1 MKKRLIF
8 ITAILLLA
16 GCLCLSACAEGES
29 PIESIVVTTMP
40 VTSYYRGD
48 AFDFN
53 NAAITVYRENGS
65 VSTVALDSSM
75 ISDFDSQKI
84 GEQILTVRYGAASAY
99 LKVTVSNAPIE
110 KITVVD
116 GDYKKTYV
124 QGQSLSVDGMFV
136 AVLYTNGFSETLPV
150 TEDMISN
157 FDATQ
162 PGFRQLI
169 VTYGGATA
177 LCEIEVEPKS
187 IFSVGIEA
195 PTKVNYVVG
204 EKIDFVGA
212 KLFVSYNNNTSEW
225 IDVLK
230 GGEYFDKDNFFVKIN
245 GELTDTFT
253 TAGTIV
259 YVTVGYK
266 GFTTEF
272 IVTVEAVKAKKI
284 ESVAP
289 VKNQP
294 RDNAGGVDLSDAAI
308 KMTYNNG
315 VEEIVSLTDERV
327 TVDWQEF
334 DITKNGTYGIKIT
347 CDGLSIT
354 QDVKVVEPVEKE
366 LIIDVGDR
374 IYYRDGK
381 DIDVTEWQCRIR
393 MTNGNFKAFE
403 GGATVSNVT
412 VDMLADEYDFSTGTA
427 GKRSY
432 ELRYYLSDGVEY
444 ISKVVEIEVAE
455 KFVSEIKSFVAPS
468 RKVYKTGE
476 TLALSDGSV
485 TIRYNDGSEKTV
497 TLTADMTENSVSDY
511 TQTAGRNIRVTFV
524 YTDAK
529 YPGTVTF
536 GYDIIVIKEV
546 SSLSAETGE
555 VKSNYVLGESFVSD
569 GLAVYVKYADGTT
582 DTFTDFSGAEWS
594 FENTEYTATG
604 RVVTRAYYGD
614 LSHGYF
620 AEIPVTVTN
629 DVVSVNF
636 FGGFSDFGQVTEG
649 LAISIPTEAKLL
661 VVRQN
666 GDSETVN
673 IVAAM
678 LDYDRLDYT
687 LGERTVKVKY
697 DEKFTLDVKVTV
709 IARRISVLT
718 VKTEPAKT
726 VYVAGETELDLTG
739 LQVSVTYNNGT
750 KYILNADNISYLS
763 TDGEYTLYETT
774 EAIARKLFVKISVL
788 DTTLEDGK
796 LNKKQVIKV
805 IVTDTVTD
813 ESAECEF
820 SVNCYKDVIKKI
832 SFGIEGETSYT
843 VYAFERED
851 FVFPAGA
858 FIKVEYLNVP
868 DADTVRIADLSENDY
883 TVEGYDKNVAG
894 EQSVAINYLGLQ
906 CKFVVSVKEKI
917 FKDLI
922 VSPDTVTVKEG
933 MNIPAD
939 AFTIKAHFVR
949 NDGTEY
955 SPVYE
960 QAISLS
966 NVTCSFDPTKVDF
979 GDNDSVTQTHT
990 IVYNGDESKA
1000 QTVMVTITRKKAVS
1014 VTMQSYPKVVYVENE
1029 TALSYEGGTVMVE
1042 YDNGY
1047 SEVLRLD
1054 SNLIEINSQ
1063 EFDPSEINGGS
1074 DRTATVY
1081 VTFEDKTG
1089 KKVQTT
1095 YEVTVKDRHNLVTD
1109 FGTTESNP
1117 KFSFEYGTGKD
1128 VRPDF
1133 SVIGYRT
1140 FNGSPVELIN
1150 GSTFENGA
1158 GSLFSVYYLNE
1169 NNVKFTEWP
1178 TAVGNYTMVIEF
1190 VGDAANNPYLN
1201 DSVKIDIVPKNIAVI
1216 AEDAEITFGESRS
1229 EFTFGWKASKY
1240 INNGGAESY
1249 PDGNPL
1255 VYGETQDEI
1264 VTIKF
1269 SIVDA
1274 AGRSYT
1280 FEKFSTAFVNAIPA
1294 GTYKLVP
1301 AIDQSLSN
1309 NYEVKSFVPATLT
1322 VAAKKIKII
1331 AETHTKVYGER
1342 DMRFR
1347 YRAYEYN
1354 AATSGYDILIGGY
1367 YDGCDGAITLYKNGE
1382 ESYVD
1387 SIASYTLQRSDASSE
1402 NVGTYAILRGA
1413 DGYIKNYEVAEYEG
1427 ADFTI
1432 TRKKVTLDATQAP
1445 DFRKYGENYEGEYA
1459 RQEYLFSLSDGQEL
1473 AFEETFG
1480 SIFAELIDYA
1490 KAFAENKITIE
1501 VYSAANPEDKITDF
1515 APDQT
1520 CSAGNYIVKIKI
1532 ISGIADNYET
1542 TVNDLSFTVLPM
1554 EASVSV
1560 KSGAVT
1566 YFDVA
1571 DGAAAGEGYSECVAL
1586 YEVGFNDR
1594 YNAEKAVA
1602 PVITFKKPSG
1612 NAVGKYEI
1620 TLADR
1625 TFTENPNYNF
1635 TIKGDFAEYVEK
1647 TYVGTAYETLKD
1659 EVREEEANKAYL
1671 IVTPAEF
1678 TFDFAKSEVYA
1689 RKSSIVPDVSFD
1701 FGGKSLPDVAKAEL
1715 RNAITFGFTNKT
1727 LARSGLGYVTTDGY
1741 DGTVS
1746 YDYFANGVSRNFVT
1760 GSLSAENNLAVS
1772 RYVLFGIAEERREI
1786 YNDTFE
1792 YEVTPIVV
1800 EVNPL
1805 NESFDYT
1812 GKVYDKHGANAKGV
1826 AISAPTVCQGDVLSA
1841 TYEVSVKYYGT
1852 DAFVKGEFVRE
1863 AGDYKITITDL
1874 GNYNYIRSE
1883 ASASYVCEFTI
1894 NTVMLEVTLTGA
1906 VDYNGV
1912 YSVVGNYTGRADT
1925 RVMDNVWVEGGA
1937 DGAYFSTQTQAIVNE
1952 TTLTTPPNNL
1962 RIEPYYLDNG
1972 VEKTPVNAGTYDFR
1986 WSINAEYVNY
1996 SVRFV
2001 KKNAAGTYE
2010 DYEYKYVI
2018 TPKQIDVLNMAEV
2031 NSKVYD
2037 GEAPAITNTAQLVID
2052 GAVGSDKITGDD
2064 IKFTFVRDMDYVPE
2078 NLRTLITADDLTS
2091 AGRYIM
2097 SASSDKTDNY
2107 YFKLDETYYY
2117 INRNYV
2123 EVTLNNKGSGYS
2135 LTKQYDT
2142 LAPSVELA
2150 DLRVTTVSAIKDDVH
2165 IDLDVKYYKK
2175 NTSDSWSVY
2184 DASAKNPIG
2193 YYAYD
2198 FKPYFE
2204 LPDGSKIAA
2213 ESVDAGGN
2221 QLLSWNYY
2229 YTISND
2235 STDKNG
2241 CDGAFRILPKDI
2253 YLNMPDSDYSN
2264 FTINGITKR
2273 YYVHYRTY
2281 SAAVLSKEA
2290 ASDEINLTDASK
2302 YYVCDANGVRIA
2314 DETLT
2319 ELGFSRENLA
2329 VNGSNASI
2337 LNAGEYF
2344 SIDVGG
2350 ISAANENFNVLNND
2364 ILFSIR
2370 KLDVEISLKLLTSFG
2385 NKPEK
2390 VYGESNA
2397 TEKIFDFIDK
2407 AAFANAIGKSEEEIN
2422 INDWISFDE
2431 GDYDNNK
2438 IIIPLAARYGLADED
2453 GTVHYFDSGEIIDAG
2468 AYKAYLNFYSAKNF
2482 NVTITGLD
2490 FTITPKEI
2498 VVNNAYR
2505 NYFDPSSVVID
2516 YYIDGN
2522 VNKALEDAFVA
2533 NILKKFGETS
2543 SVSNIASSV
2552 GGFADKGYY
2561 MSALKTEVNDV
2572 LAGYNNYTVV
2582 VNEVKPAAAR
2592 DDHYYVA
2599 LQINKVNLT
2608 VTVEAVG
2615 GGEITMKYGQTLT
2628 DADYRFVFRGFPV
2641 LSELQSDY
2649 NYSEENAKQ
2658 RQAETQIKTSMVDV
2672 NKFVDT
2678 MKTYFATA
2686 NISYGNLNSYVME
2699 NADLN
2704 SLENYNV
2711 ILGEFGYSIAK
2722 RVLNLRLRSRT
2733 GTEYNTEGY
2742 ISILAGEKDKLT
2754 YSEAG
2759 SGRLDYYF
2767 EITNPEE
2774 IIGYD
2779 PNGNLTIKGLL
2790 DLTWT
2795 GGSAPDNYA
2804 SRVSYSI
2811 TQNGSATLAAGKCKM
2826 KLTDTWYSSSNYI
2839 YSCEE
2844 MTVTYYPVVRNIG
2857 ISGEGGELPYSAISL
2872 VGAESDYKNE
2882 IKNNLSMFVRVA
2894 YDGIISDGS
2903 DVYVDL
2909 KKGVDANYYSY
2920 IDHRAT
2926 WSVQFVGDEPASVKI
2941 GDELKLKLVFTE
2953 SFFGGEVISSVESGE
2968 FIVRV
2973 YGTEDETVKT
2983 KAESDFV
2990 YNVSGT
2996 DTASPFGDT
3005 KNINATYYLTD
3016 KGSTTAYSGN
3026 FDYIYSEFI
3035 LGVKDSLV
3043 YTYETVL
3050 YENALTRVVLGF
3062 KGGSEFCYYV
3072 KIIEVSSGSVLSEA
3086 TLDSYVVTK
3095 ADGTESV
3102 RSILSDINVFD
3113 GRRHKLGVYL
3123 DKVGYLDYANK
3134 TVTKNSDVKTTTVT
3148 ARNYRV
3154 AFTLDDRFS
3163 YQIDVKGGERTLIE
3177 TVEEMTSGSGETY
3190 YEYVK
3195 SYSYDNYVDFSTPG
3209 KTGFVINECTAF
3221 IGGFTLKT
3229 MGIRMDNDGSVRDVR
3244 IWPVDN
3250 GSVIYVEKGGSLNS
3264 VEEIIYAKTINS
3276 VDGYAGNVTY
3286 SFVYT
3291 DAITGRLC
3299 SDITSKDAGL
3309 YRVTL
3314 SLAVMDREV
3323 YSVSFYV
3330 CIFDTTASTSVFEDY
3345 QNGTVYEISSD
3356 KPAVFDAS
3364 EGIGVYSMDRQTA
3377 ISYSKV
3383 VFDYA
3388 NTDAMGNIS
3397 FILKVSNSGISD
3409 VGKDSGL
3416 SLDFVKGS
3424 DGNYVASVKLSN
3436 GSTVWTKVIG
3446 TVNLVGIKNIIEARY
3461 DYASGVIIVRLLRN
3475 GEELLY
3481 AKIRRN
3487 FVDTPSIGESGVK
3500 EIIGAPGTTANG
3512 GYVGFY
3518 AYKGVVKIYE
3528 FLSSEARQNALSLM
3542 YLTAGDDTGTGTP
3555 ADEAEI
3561 SGQNV
3566 ILADS
3571 YGMAL
3576 ATATKNTYLR
3586 FSAESGTGFSV
3597 MFANNTPYFTAY
3609 GADDGVISKDGEPT
3623 GERGAM
3629 LRVTQNGIYMF
3640 FYKYKM
3646 RWHTGNK
3653 VSNVNLLDGAEHTI
3667 VISITDEVIT
3677 QNGSVEGSVIEC
3689 YKILLTVDGTEI
3701 ADGCFVPVN
3710 NNLNA
3715 FLTNTGRVN
3724 RDTETGNQY
3733 SSKVDSKFL
3742 PDSRYVG
3749 ITIENSKLNIKELFV
3764 F

>member
-1 MKKRLIF
+1 MKKRLII
-8 ITAILLLA
+8 ITAILLLV

-84 GEQILTVRYGAASAY
+84 GEQILTVRYGGASAY
-99 LKVTVSNAPIE
+99 IKVTVSNAPIE
-110 KITVVD
+110 SITVVD

-124 QGQSLSVDGMFV
+124 QGQSLSVDGMFITV
-136 AVLYTNGFSETLPV
+136 VYTNGFSETLPV
-150 TEDMISN
+150 TEDMVGN
-157 FDATQ
+157 FDTTQ
-162 PGFRQLI
+162 PGSRQLI
-169 VTYGGATA
+169 VSYGGATA
-177 LCEIEVEPKS
+177 LCEIAVEPKA
-187 IFSVGIEA
+187 IYTINIEA

-212 KLFVSYNNNTSEW
+212 RLFVSYNNNTSEW

-230 GGEYFDKDNFFVKIN
+230 DGEYFDKDNFSVKIN

-253 TAGTIV
+253 AAGTIV

-272 IVTVEAVKAKKI
+272 IVTVEAVKANKI
-284 ESVAP
+284 ELVAP
-289 VKNQP
+289 VKDQP
-294 RDNAGGVDLSDAAI
+294 RDNVGGVDFSGAAV

-315 VEEIVSLTDERV
+315 AEETISLTDERV

-334 DITKNGTYGIKIT
+334 DIAKNGTYEIKIT
-347 CDGLSIT
+347 CDGLSVK
-354 QDVKVVEPVEKE
+354 QSVKVVEPVEEE
-366 LIIDVGDR
+366 LIINVGDR
-374 IYYRDGK
+374 IYYRDGA
-381 DIDVTEWQCRIR
+381 DIDVTEWQYRIR

-432 ELRYYLSDGVEY
+432 ELRYYLSDGVKF
-444 ISKVVEIEVAE
+444 ISKVVEVEVAE
-455 KFVSEIKSFVAPS
+455 KFVSEVKNFVAPS

-485 TIRYNDGSEKTV
+485 TIKYNDGTEKTV
-497 TLTADMTENSVSDY
+497 TLTADMAENPVAEY
-511 TQTAGRNIRVTFV
+511 TKTAGRNVRVNFV
-524 YTDAK
+524 YADAK

-536 GYDIIVIKEV
+536 GYEIIVIKEV

-555 VKSNYVLGESFVSD
+555 VKLSYVLGESFVSD

-582 DTFTDFSGAEWS
+582 DTFTDFSGDEWT
-594 FENTEYTATG
+594 FENTEYIATG
-604 RVVTRAYYGD
+604 STVTRVYYGD

-629 DVVSVNF
+629 NVVSVEF
-636 FGGFSDFGQVTEG
+636 FDGFSDFGRVTEG
-649 LAISIPTEAKLL
+649 LAVTIPAEAKLL
-661 VVRQN
+661 IVRQN
-666 GDSETVN
+666 GDRETVN
-673 IVAAM
+673 ITAAM
-678 LDYDRLDYT
+678 LDYDRHDYT
-687 LGERTVKVKY
+687 LGERTVKVRY
-697 DEKFTLDVKVTV
+697 DDNFVLDGKVTV
-709 IARRISVLT
+709 VARKISSVI
-718 VKTEPAKT
+718 VRKEPTKT
-726 VYVAGETELDLTG
+726 VYVAGETELDLAG
-739 LQVSVTYNNGT
+739 IQVSVAYNNGME
-750 KYILNADNISYLS
+750 YILDDGNISYLS

-774 EAIARKLFVKISVL
+774 ETIARKLSVKISVL
-788 DTTLEDGK
+788 DTTLNDGEI
-796 LNKKQVIKV
+796 NKKQTIKI

-820 SVNCYKDVIKKI
+820 SIDCYKDVIKKI
-832 SFGIEGETSYT
+832 SFGIEGETSST

-851 FVFPAGA
+851 FVFPAGS
-858 FIKVEYLNVP
+858 FIRVEYLNVA
-868 DADTVRIADLSENDY
+868 DADIVMIADLSEDDY
-883 TVEGYDKNVAG
+883 SVEGYDRNVAG
-894 EQSVAINYLGLQ
+894 EQAVAISYLGLQ

-917 FKDLI
+917 FKELI
-922 VSPDTVTVKEG
+922 VSPDTVTIKEG

-960 QAISLS
+960 QTISLS
-966 NVTCSFDPTKVDF
+966 NVVCSFDPTKVDF
-979 GDNDSVTQTHT
+979 GDSDSVTQAHT

-1000 QTVMVTITRKKAVS
+1000 QTVMITITRKKAVS
-1014 VTMQSYPKVVYVENE
+1014 VSMQTYPKTVYVENE
-1029 TALSYEGGTVMVE
+1029 TALSYEGGTVMVV
-1042 YDNGY
+1042 YDNGE

-1074 DRTATVY
+1074 DRTATIY

-1117 KFSFEYGTGKD
+1117 KFSFEYGTEKD
-1128 VRPDF
+1128 ARPDF
-1133 SVIGYRT
+1133 SVTGYRT
-1140 FNGSPVELIN
+1140 FNGNPVELIN
-1150 GSTFENGA
+1150 GSTFENSA
-1158 GSLFSVYYLNE
+1158 DSLFSVYYLNE

-1178 TAVGNYTMVIEF
+1178 TEVGSYTMVIEF

-1216 AEDAEITFGESRS
+1216 AEDAEIIFGESRS
-1229 EFTFGWKASKY
+1229 EFIFGWHASKY
-1240 INNGGAESY
+1240 INNGGVESY

-1264 VTIKF
+1264 VTVKF
-1269 SIVDA
+1269 SIADA
-1274 AGRSYT
+1274 AGRVYT

-1294 GTYKLVP
+1294 GTYKLIPVL
-1301 AIDQSLSN
+1301 DRSLSN
-1309 NYEVKSFVPATLT
+1309 NYEIKSFVPATLT
-1322 VAAKKIKII
+1322 IAAKKIKIV
-1331 AETHTKVYGER
+1331 AEAHTKVYGER

-1354 AATSGYDILIGGY
+1354 AATSEYDILIGGY

-1413 DGYIKNYEVAEYEG
+1413 DGYIPNYEVAEYTG
-1427 ADFTI
+1427 ADFVI
-1432 TRKKVTLDATQAP
+1432 TRKNVTLDATQAP
-1445 DFRKYGENYEGEYA
+1445 DLRKYGENYEGEYA
-1459 RQEYLFSLSDGQEL
+1459 RQEYLFSLSDGSEL

-1480 SIFAELIDYA
+1480 VVFAELIDYA
-1490 KAFAENKITIE
+1490 TAFAENKIAIE
-1501 VYSAANPEDKITDF
+1501 VYSAANPEVKITDF

-1520 CSAGNYIVKIKI
+1520 CAAGDYIVRIKI
-1532 ISGIADNYET
+1532 ISGVADNYET
-1542 TVNDLSFTVLPM
+1542 TINDLAFTILPM
-1554 EASVSV
+1554 DAVVSV
-1560 KSGAVT
+1560 KTGSVT
-1566 YFDVA
+1566 YFDGV
-1571 DGAAAGEGYSECVAL
+1571 DGASAGEGYSECEAR
-1586 YEVGFNDR
+1586 YEIGFNDR

-1625 TFTENPNYNF
+1625 TLAENPNYNF
-1635 TIKGDFAEYVEK
+1635 TVKGDFAEYVEK
-1647 TYVGTAYETLKD
+1647 TYASLKD
-1659 EVREEEANKAYL
+1659 EVRKEEAEKAYI

-1689 RKSSIVPDVSFD
+1689 RKSLIAPDVSFD
-1701 FGGKSLPDVAKAEL
+1701 FGGYALSEDKQAEL
-1715 RNAITFGFTNKT
+1715 KKALTFGFTNKT
-1727 LARSGLGYVTTDGY
+1727 LARSGLGYVTTDDY
-1741 DGTVS
+1741 DGTVT
-1746 YDYFANGVSRNFVT
+1746 YDYFANVVSRNFVT
-1760 GSLSAENNLAVS
+1760 GSVSEENMLAVS
-1772 RYVLFGIAEERREI
+1772 RYVLFGITETEREI
-1786 YNDTFE
+1786 YADTFE

-1812 GKVYDKHGANAKGV
+1812 GSVYDKLGANAKGV
-1826 AISAPTVCQGDVLSA
+1826 AISTPAVCSGDVLGV

-1852 DAFVKGEFVRE
+1852 DDFVRGEFVRE
-1863 AGDYKITITDL
+1863 AGDYRITVTDL
-1874 GNYNYIRSE
+1874 GNYNYVRSE
-1883 ASASYVCEFTI
+1883 ASLSYVCEFTI
-1894 NTVMLEVTLTGA
+1894 NTIMLDVALTTTTER
-1906 VDYNGV
+1906 DGV
-1912 YSVVGNYTGRADT
+1912 YSVVGNYTGRADS
-1925 RVMDNVWVEGGA
+1925 RAMDNIWVEGGA
-1937 DGAYFSTQTQAIVNE
+1937 DGAYFSTQTQAIVNK

-2018 TPKQIDVLNMAEV
+2018 DPKKINVLNMAKV
-2031 NSKVYD
+2031 NQKDYD
-2037 GEAPAITNTAQLVID
+2037 GEAPAITNTTQLVID

-2078 NLRTLITADDLTS
+2078 SLRTLITADDLTS

-2107 YFKLDETYYY
+2107 YFELDETYYY

-2142 LAPSVELA
+2142 LAPSVKLA

-2204 LPDGSKIAA
+2204 LPDGSKVAA
-2213 ESVDAGGN
+2213 ESVDADGK

-2229 YTISND
+2229 YTLSND
-2235 STDKNG
+2235 SSDKNG
-2241 CDGAFRILPKDI
+2241 CDGSFTILPKDI

-2264 FTINGITKR
+2264 FTINGITNR
-2273 YYVHYRTY
+2273 YYIHYRTY
-2281 SAAVLSKEA
+2281 SAAAVSSVA
-2290 ASDEINLTDASK
+2290 ASDEINVADESK
-2302 YYVCDANGVRIA
+2302 YYVCDANGVRISE
-2314 DETLT
+2314 DKLT

-2329 VNGSNASI
+2329 INGSNASI

-2344 SIDVGG
+2344 LIDVGA
-2350 ISAANENFNVLNND
+2350 ISEANENFNVLNKD
-2364 ILFSIR
+2364 MLFSIR
-2370 KLDVEISLKLLTSFG
+2370 KLDVEISLELLTSFG

-2397 TEKIFDFIDK
+2397 TEKVFEFVDK
-2407 AAFANAIGKSEEEIN
+2407 ASFAKAIGKTEAEID
-2422 INDWISFDE
+2422 INEWISFDE

-2438 IIIPLAARYGLADED
+2438 IVIPLAARYGLIDEE

-2490 FTITPKEI
+2490 FTVTPKEI

-2522 VNKALEDAFVA
+2522 VNKTLEDEFVA
-2533 NILKKFGETS
+2533 NILKKFSETS
-2543 SVSNIASSV
+2543 SVSSIASPV
-2552 GGFADKGYY
+2552 GGFNDKGYY

-2592 DDHYYVA
+2592 DDYYYVA
-2599 LQINKVNLT
+2599 LQINKVDLT

-2628 DADYRFVFRGFPV
+2628 DADYRFVFRGFPA
-2641 LSELQSDY
+2641 LSELQSEY

-2658 RQAETQIKTSMVDV
+2658 RQAETQIKTAMIDV
-2672 NKFVDT
+2672 NKFVET

-2686 NISYGNLNSYVME
+2686 NVSYGDLNSYVLE

-2722 RVLNLRLRSRT
+2722 RVLNLRLRSRA

-2742 ISILAGEKDKLT
+2742 ISILAGERDKLK
-2754 YSEAG
+2754 YSETG

-2779 PNGNLTIKGLL
+2779 PNGNLTIKDLL

-2795 GGSAPDNYA
+2795 GGSTPDNYA

-2811 TQNGSATLAAGKCKM
+2811 TQNGSATLAAGKCQM
-2826 KLTDTWYSSSNYI
+2826 KLTDGWYSSSNYI

-2844 MTVTYYPVVRNIG
+2844 MTVAYYPVVRNIG
-2857 ISGEGGELPYSAISL
+2857 INGEGGELPYSAVSL

-2882 IKNNLSMFVRVA
+2882 IKNNLSMFVRIA
-2894 YDGIISDGS
+2894 YDGIVSDG
-2903 DVYVDL
+2903 DYYVDL
-2909 KKGVDANYYSY
+2909 KKGMDANYYSY

-2926 WSVQFVGDEPASVKI
+2926 WSVQFVGEEPASVKV
-2941 GDELKLKLVFTE
+2941 GDELILKLVFTE

-2983 KAESDFV
+2983 KADSDFV

-3005 KNINATYYLTD
+3005 KNINATYYLTN

-3035 LGVKDSLV
+3035 LGVKDSSV
-3043 YTYETVL
+3043 YSYETIL
-3050 YENALTRVVLGF
+3050 YENTLTRVVLGF

-3072 KIIEVSSGSVLSEA
+3072 RIIEVSSGNVLSEA
-3086 TLDSYVVTK
+3086 TLDSYTVTR

-3134 TVTKNSDVKTTTVT
+3134 TVTKDGDKTTAVA

-3154 AFTLDDRFS
+3154 VFTLDDRFS
-3163 YQIDVKGGERTLIE
+3163 YQIDIKGGERTVIE
-3177 TVEEMTSGSGETY
+3177 TAVEKTSESGETY

-3195 SYSYDNYVDFSTPG
+3195 EYSYDNYVDFSEAG

-3250 GSVIYVEKGGSLNS
+3250 GSVIYVEMGGSLNS
-3264 VEEIIYAKTINS
+3264 VEEVIYAKTINS
-3276 VDGYAGNVTY
+3276 VDGYAGNITY

-3291 DAITGRLC
+3291 DAVSGRLC
-3299 SDITSKDAGL
+3299 SDITTDEAGL

-3314 SLAVMDREV
+3314 SLAVMNREV

-3330 CIFDTTASTSVFEDY
+3330 CILDTVASTSVFEDDRD
-3345 QNGTVYEISSD
+3345 GKAYEISSD

-3364 EGIGVYSMDRQTA
+3364 EGIGVYSRDRQTA

-3388 NTDAMGNIS
+3388 NADAMGNIS
-3397 FILKVSNSGISD
+3397 FILKVSKSGVSD

-3436 GSTVWTKVIG
+3436 GSTVWTKEIG
-3446 TVNLVGIKNIIEARY
+3446 TVDLVGIKNIIEARY

-3481 AKIRRN
+3481 AKVRRN

-3518 AYKGVVKIYE
+3518 AYKGTVKIYE
-3528 FLSSEARQNALSLM
+3528 FLSSEVRQNALSLM
-3542 YLTAGDDTGTGTP
+3542 YLTAGNDTGTGTP

-3561 SGQNV
+3561 SGRNV

-3586 FSAESGTGFSV
+3586 FSAESGKEFSV
-3597 MFANNTPYFTAY
+3597 MFANNTPYFTKY
-3609 GADDGVISKDGEPT
+3609 GADYGVISKNGELT

-3646 RWHTGNK
+3646 RWNTDNK
-3653 VSNVNLLDGAEHTI
+3653 VSNMNLLDGAEHTI
-3667 VISITDEVIT
+3667 VISITDEIVL
-3677 QNGSVEGSVIEC
+3677 QSGSMEGSDVEC
-3689 YKILLTVDGTEI
+3689 YKIGLTVDGTEI

-3710 NNLNA
+3710 NNLNS
-3715 FLTNTGRVN
+3715 FLTNTGRDN
-3724 RDTETGNQY
+3724 SDTEMGNQY

-3749 ITIENSKLNIKELFV
+3749 ITVDDSKLNIKELFV